1 MANPPPMLPGL
12 GFPVDSEIDLL
23 RKWTWNT
30 WLWAQ
35 EDFEPSD
42 IPGLALW
49 YSASSPAFDAYTYGQ
64 AIPTLFD
71 RSGNGWNATQST
83 GTAQARFLTHDGRN
97 YLRGSGVTGNNATC
111 DGVTNVGSFGV
122 RAMYAPATSWAS
134 GSPQRIQRQANGPS
148 QRKYGFQIS
157 ATGFLTLALYNNAQ
171 NATVYNS
178 TATVPFTSNNI
189 GYVGAFWDQSAGQII
204 FETSTDGITWSQ
216 LGSVVSA
223 STSNNGAAV
232 AYPICV
238 LGNLDPALSDATAGR
253 LFWTTYSLTRG
264 GAPIRYFDASRGNFN
279 SATIGSATGETWT
292 INRTGLDPAMIVSA
306 RAFLPLTDDYY
317 DIAAGAAG
325 VLQNVGGGT
334 IIWASSAAGAS
345 NTGMAISGG
354 TSATENRMA
363 SSANPAATTLSV
375 GGRRLDSDS
384 LVTNA
389 VAGQQAA
396 YGFAVQAGRLN
407 YASAL
412 SAVFKNGY
420 MVGTESAF
428 QTAGNTSNT
437 ASLRMRVFAN
447 VTEVVDGFAS
457 GPTTD
462 LLLYNRALTNAE
474 IFKLSDWMAEQA
486 GIA

>member
-12 GFPVDSEIDLL
+12 GFPVDSKIDLL

-35 EDFEPSD
+35 EDFQPSD
-42 IPGLALW
+42 IPGLGLW
-49 YSASSPAFDAYTYGQ
+49 YSAGHSAFDAYTYEQ

-97 YLRGSGVTGNNATC
+97 YLRLPGIAGNYVSTPDAAPAQLTGNVIRIEAH
-111 DGVTNVGSFGV
+111 
-122 RAMYAPATSWAS
+122 AAPLVWATSIQAIAS
-134 GSPQRIQRQANGPS
+134 KRSATTEIAYQFRL
-148 QRKYGFQIS
+148 S
-157 ATGFLTLALYNNAQ
+157 ATGRLQLLFTTGGTSATLQ
-171 NATVYNS
+171 TIGSVDP
-178 TATVPFTSNNI
+178 VPFTNNTFGWVAVERNATTGDTTFLI
-189 GYVGAFWDQSAGQII
+189 NDGSGWVQFGAVQ
-204 FETSTDGITWSQ
+204 TSTPGAIF
-216 LGSVVSA
+216 GSTAETAIGARSG
-223 STSNNGAAV
+223 GAAELFSGRIGDVLFYNDGVLV
-232 AYPICV
+232 AHCP
-238 LGNLDPALSDATAGR
+238 P
-253 LFWTTYSLTRG
+253 
-264 GAPIRYFDASRGNFN
+264 SRGNFN
-279 SATIGSATGETWT
+279 SSSVVASTGETWT
-292 INRTGLDPAMIVSA
+292 INRTGLGPAMIVSA

-317 DIAAGAAG
+317 EIAAGAAG
-325 VLQNVGGGT
+325 VLRNVGGGT

-363 SSANPAATTLSV
+363 SSSNPTATTLSV

-412 SAVFKNGY
+412 SAVFKNGS

-457 GPTTD
+457 GATTD
-462 LLLYNRALTNAE
+462 LLLYNRALTNVE
-474 IFKLSDWMAEQA
+474 ILKLSDWMAAQA